1 MTISKVTIGL
11 DVGDRCSQV
20 FGVDDEREV
29 IEEGRSSRLAQ
40 ARPRSLS
47 LMPVALLLLLVAGC
61 SGKSEPEL
69 EEWTDGAYRPREVS
83 AYEVDGKRDGATTRA
98 VATFTL
104 ESGRRL
110 QLELEV
116 SYDPA
121 PVLRTGHWRIDG
133 AHPDSGTV
141 HAESM
146 KFLGGQNE
154 GPSLGGRFRLDRDDR
169 PRFRVVLPLRPLSQ
183 PKWQLE

>member
-20 FGVDDEREV
+20 FGVGNEREV
-29 IEEGRSSRLAQ
+29 LEEGRSSRLAH

-47 LMPVALLLLLVAGC
+47 LMPVALLLLVAGC
-61 SGKSEPEL
+61 SGKSEPGL

-98 VATFTL
+98 LATFTL
-104 ESGRRL
+104 KGGRRL
-110 QLELEV
+110 RLELEV

-121 PVLRTGHWRIDG
+121 PILRAGSWRIDG
-133 AHPDSGTV
+133 AHPDSGAV

-154 GPSLGGRFRLDRDDR
+154 GPSLGGRFRLDRDGR